1 MTSVL
6 PLPDRDDRDV
16 LPLLAE
22 RGEYPIILGDKGYI
36 SQHLQTELMETE
48 GTVLLPT
55 LKRNQKQQYPQRFR
69 KLQVRMRRRIETTSV
84 NSQSSFMFLGCVR

>member
-1 MTSVL
+1 M
-6 PLPDRDDRDV
+6 

-36 SQHLQTELMETE
+36 SQHLQTELIETE

-55 LKRNQKQQYPQRFR
+55 LKRNQKQQYPESFR
-69 KLQVRMRRRIETTSV
+69 KLQVRMRRRIETTIGSTHRAV
-84 NSQSSFMFLGCVR
+84 SCFSGACLEALGFTDAYEQ